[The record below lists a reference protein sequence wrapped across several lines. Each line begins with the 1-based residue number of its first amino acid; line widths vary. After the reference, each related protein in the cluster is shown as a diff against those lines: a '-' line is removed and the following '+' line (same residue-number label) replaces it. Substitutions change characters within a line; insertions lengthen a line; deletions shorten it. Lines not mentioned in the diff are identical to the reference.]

1 MPTSQEDNTTLEN
14 VSKKKG
20 KSPAFQ
26 FYPKDF
32 LSDASVILMSLE
44 ARGAYINLLCV
55 DWIENGFPAH
65 EIGRLICFNWLSRDG
80 SLRDAADLKDIIA
93 QLLPCFTAHPTK
105 PGYLTN
111 PRLQKERESQ
121 AEHRAERQKAGE
133 KGAKS
138 RWNKDLANMAEP
150 CNQNGSAIVQPM
162 AKHGSSSSSSSS
174 STKDLLILDPTS
186 SGPLPDTP
194 AATPPVKEEKI
205 TLAPS
210 LSMTRKQA
218 QALIEEFGKESCEYY
233 KRVCSDWLVANG
245 KRKKDCAAFMRN
257 WIRKEIAERRGF
269 YYPKLNAGS
278 APPRSA
284 AQRNQ
289 DATTEA
295 MKEIFRETG
304 HLNDT

>member
-1 MPTSQEDNTTLEN
+1 MPTSQEDNTTPN
-14 VSKKKG
+14 AVIKNKA
-20 KSPAFQ
+20 PAFQ
-26 FYPKDF
+26 FYPKDV
-32 LSDASVILMSLE
+32 LSDGNAMAMPAE
-44 ARGAYINLLCV
+44 AFGIYMKLLCF
-55 DWIENGFPAH
+55 DWIDDG
-65 EIGRLICFNWLSRDG
+65 LINDWKVWRKLGGYEPFNFQGEDRESEDW
-80 SLRDAADLKDIIA
+80 AII
-93 QLLPCFTAHPTK
+93 QSYLEPQFIPHPTK
-105 PGYLTN
+105 PGYVTN
-111 PRLQKERESQ
+111 PRLLKERENQREKSESAQ
-121 AEHRAERQKAGE
+121 KSANKRWEQERNTKTLNDVCE
-133 KGAKS
+133 
-138 RWNKDLANMAEP
+138 RNANALRMQ
-150 CNQNGSAIVQPM
+150 C
-162 AKHGSSSSSSSS
+162 SSSSSSSS

-186 SGPLPDTP
+186 SEPLPETP

-218 QALIEEFGKESCEYY
+218 QALLEEFGKESCEYY